1 VAQQTRQQLLDAALA
16 HVTEH
21 GIGDIGFR
29 ELARA
34 LGTTHRALGYHFGSK
49 DGLLVEI
56 VRTVEQSQREAL
68 ATLASPVGDG
78 ARPDTDDDP
87 SGKDR
92 SAKTRDGE
100 PDAGQAEG
108 GPDPRAREDGPDG
121 GKAGDSR
128 AESDGSRTGEDGP
141 GVHRAG
147 EGNAVDSGAGHGG
160 ERERANGGTGLGP
173 IERMRRMA
181 EQLTDPALW
190 PSERLFFEL
199 YGQALQGRPHAADLL
214 PEVVYA
220 WVEPLTEI
228 SREMGLPE
236 EDAPA
241 CARLLLAVAR
251 GLLLDLL
258 ATGDQAV
265 LERSADLFF
274 DVLEQFTRSKP

>member
-1 VAQQTRQQLLDAALA
+1 VAQQTRQQLLDATLA
-16 HVTEH
+16 YVTEH

-49 DGLLVEI
+49 EGLLVEI
-56 VRTVEQSQREAL
+56 VRTVEATQRAAL
-68 ATLASPVGDG
+68 AALVTPSPTPSAGVSTHPAAQADSAGRDGDRPTGSGASRGSKADRQAGKGEAEAKPELSPVD
-78 ARPDTDDDP
+78 
-87 SGKDR
+87 
-92 SAKTRDGE
+92 
-100 PDAGQAEG
+100 
-108 GPDPRAREDGPDG
+108 
-121 GKAGDSR
+121 
-128 AESDGSRTGEDGP
+128 
-141 GVHRAG
+141 
-147 EGNAVDSGAGHGG
+147 
-160 ERERANGGTGLGP
+160 
-173 IERMRRMA
+173 RMRRMA

-220 WVEPLTEI
+220 WVEPLTAI
-228 SREMGLPE
+228 SREMGVPE

-251 GLLLDLL
+251 GLLLDLV
-258 ATGDQAV
+258 ATGDRAV

-274 DVLEQFTRSKP
+274 DLFDRYSRPQ

>member
-1 VAQQTRQQLLDAALA
+1 MAQQTRQQLLDATLA
-16 HVTEH
+16 YVTEH

-49 DGLLVEI
+49 EGLLVEI
-56 VRTVEQSQREAL
+56 VRTVESTQR
-68 ATLASPVGDG
+68 ATLAALAHPSPT
-78 ARPDTDDDP
+78 PET
-87 SGKDR
+87 
-92 SAKTRDGE
+92 
-100 PDAGQAEG
+100 
-108 GPDPRAREDGPDG
+108 DG
-121 GKAGDSR
+121 G
-128 AESDGSRTGEDGP
+128 AEATPEP
-141 GVHRAG
+141 NPV
-147 EGNAVDSGAGHGG
+147 
-160 ERERANGGTGLGP
+160 
-173 IERMRRMA
+173 ERMRRMA

-228 SREMGLPE
+228 SREMGVPE

-251 GLLLDLL
+251 GLLLDLV
-258 ATGDQAV
+258 ATGDRAV

-274 DVLEQFTRSKP
+274 DLFERYAAKP